1 MMKNIPVTAIVL
13 VLFSLCCCV
22 VTVHA
27 ATPAT
32 LYATSTPN
40 LTAPSETTVGI
51 YLKNSFQPAIGSL
64 TCALKYDDTAL
75 AVKKID
81 VREGGIG
88 PLAFSSPMV
97 IAFATTSGIP
107 TGDTLL
113 ANITFVSKTTTGS
126 TTNLVIEPSVIDDV
140 SIPPV
145 DQMMNVTLQNGV
157 ITVGPASPSQLAQ
170 APTPQPTFNLQVSET
185 PIQQNT
191 AAPAGQTTTSNPH
204 NPSTVLPTTPTSPG
218 PGIGIAVLA
227 GMGAWMIAR
236 RNG

>member
-1 MMKNIPVTAIVL
+1 
-13 VLFSLCCCV
+13 
-22 VTVHA
+22 
-27 ATPAT
+27 
-32 LYATSTPN
+32 
-40 LTAPSETTVGI
+40 
-51 YLKNSFQPAIGSL
+51 
-64 TCALKYDDTAL
+64 
-75 AVKKID
+75 
-81 VREGGIG
+81 
-88 PLAFSSPMV
+88 
-97 IAFATTSGIP
+97 
-107 TGDTLL
+107 
-113 ANITFVSKTTTGS
+113 
-126 TTNLVIEPSVIDDV
+126 
-140 SIPPV
+140 
-145 DQMMNVTLQNGV
+145 MNVTLQNGV

>member
-1 MMKNIPVTAIVL
+1 MKNVPVTAIVL
-13 VLFSLCCCV
+13 MLFCLCCCV

-32 LYATSTPN
+32 LYATSTTN
-40 LTAPSETTVGI
+40 MTTPSETTVGI

-64 TCALKYDDTAL
+64 TYALKYDDTAL

-81 VREGGIG
+81 VREGGVS
-88 PLAFSSPMV
+88 PLSFSSPII

-107 TGDTLL
+107 TGDTWL
-113 ANITFVSKTTTGS
+113 ANITFVSKTTAGS
-126 TTNLVIEPSVIDDV
+126 ITNLVIEPSVIDDV
-140 SIPPV
+140 SLPPV
-145 DQMMNVTLQNGV
+145 DQMKNVTLQNGI

-170 APTPQPTFNLQVSET
+170 APTPQPTFNLPVSET

-191 AAPAGQTTTSNPH
+191 AAPSGQTTTSNPE
-204 NPSTVLPTTPTSPG
+204 NPAKVIPTTQKSPV

-227 GMGAWMIAR
+227 GIGAWMIAR
-236 RNG
+236 KNR

>member
-1 MMKNIPVTAIVL
+1 MKNLPIAAIVL
-13 VLFSLCCCV
+13 LLFGFSCCV

-32 LYATSTPN
+32 LYAISTPN

-64 TCALKYDDTAL
+64 TYALKYDDTAL

-81 VREGGIG
+81 VREGGVS
-88 PLAFSSPMV
+88 PLSYASPIT

-107 TGDTLL
+107 PGDTWL

-126 TTNLVIEPSVIDDV
+126 TTNLEIEPSVIDDV
-140 SIPPV
+140 SLPPT
-145 DQMMNVTLQNGV
+145 DHMKNVTLQNGV
-157 ITVGPASPSQLAQ
+157 IIVGPASPSQLAQ
-170 APTPQPTFNLQVSET
+170 EPTPQPTFNLPVSET

-191 AAPAGQTTTSNPH
+191 AASTTSSNPG
-204 NPSTVLPTTPTSPG
+204 NPTTVIPTTPQSPG

-236 RNG
+236 KKR

>member
-1 MMKNIPVTAIVL
+1 MKNVPVTVIVL
-13 VLFSLCCCV
+13 VLFCLCCCV

-64 TCALKYDDTAL
+64 TYALKYDDTAL

-81 VREGGIG
+81 VREGGVS
-88 PLAFSSPMV
+88 PLSFASPIT

-107 TGDTLL
+107 TGDTWL

-140 SIPPV
+140 SLPPT
-145 DQMMNVTLQNGV
+145 DHMKNVTLQNGV
-157 ITVGPASPSQLAQ
+157 IIVGPASPSQLAQ
-170 APTPQPTFNLQVSET
+170 EPTPQPTFNLPVSET

-191 AAPAGQTTTSNPH
+191 AAPTGQTTSSNPG
-204 NPSTVLPTTPTSPG
+204 NPTTVIPTTQKSPG

-227 GMGAWMIAR
+227 GIGAWMIAR
-236 RNG
+236 RKG